1 MSTVDRA
8 AKRKESHA
16 GQPGTGPPLADLKTC
31 GPEGLKPNLN
41 VFFLLF
47 FVLNLLQPLRITVR
61 KSNLSQGHC
70 YRFLCLACVVGYRF
84 RGSILMFYDV
94 MLDRK
99 SDELRS
105 FREFLPI
112 KAHSNS
118 SIRLHS
124 FYQFTEIECAYNLK
138 MKINKQDSQ
147 LNYVLRS
154 HFFFLIVK
162 SEHRQEVPADQ
173 KNFSNKSSEYCLNFA
188 KLCCQ

>member
-1 MSTVDRA
+1 MWTRG
-8 AKRKESHA
+8 AKAQFERF
-16 GQPGTGPPLADLKTC
+16 
-31 GPEGLKPNLN
+31 
-41 VFFLLF
+41 FFLLF

-162 SEHRQEVPADQ
+162 SLGPIGSPVVLISYVFASSATSSNMALPA
-173 KNFSNKSSEYCLNFA
+173 K
-188 KLCCQ
+188 